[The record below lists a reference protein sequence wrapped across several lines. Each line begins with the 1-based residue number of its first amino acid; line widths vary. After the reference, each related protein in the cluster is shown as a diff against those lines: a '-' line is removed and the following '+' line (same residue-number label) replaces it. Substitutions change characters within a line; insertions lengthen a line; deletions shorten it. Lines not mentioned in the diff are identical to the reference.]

1 MGKAIFRFYEELNDH
16 LPPDRR
22 KRDFDVSFQGEKTV
36 QQVLDTLGVPSG
48 EVDLLLI
55 NGRSAGLED
64 RVRDGDRISVYPVFE
79 RLNVEGVSRV
89 RDKPLR
95 NLTFIVDKDLG
106 ALAQSLQALGLDVCF
121 RQDLATEEILRL
133 AGKQGRILLTRQR
146 DPAGSHGTDRVILL
160 KSGSLHEQLHE
171 VRDALDI

>member
-22 KRDFDVSFQGEKTV
+22 KRDFEVSFQGQKTV
-36 QQVLDTLGVPSG
+36 QQVLDTLGVPCG

-55 NGRSAGLED
+55 NSRSAGLED

-95 NLTFIVDKDLG
+95 NLTFLVDKDLG
-106 ALAQSLQALGLDVCF
+106 ALAEPLQALGLDVF
-121 RQDLATEEILRL
+121 FPQDLAAEEILRL

-146 DPAGSHGTDRVILL
+146 HLAGSHGMDRVILL
-160 KSGSLHEQLHE
+160 KSGSLHEQLRE
-171 VRDALDI
+171 VRDALDL